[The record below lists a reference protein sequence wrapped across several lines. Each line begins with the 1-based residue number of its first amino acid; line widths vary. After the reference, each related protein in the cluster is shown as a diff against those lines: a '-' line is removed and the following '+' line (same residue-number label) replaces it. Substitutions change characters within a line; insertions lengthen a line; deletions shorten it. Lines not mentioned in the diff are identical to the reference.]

1 MADENTIKKKY
12 MKLIPVMT
20 ERSKRIW
27 AATEAFALGRGGI
40 SAVSRA
46 TGIHRNTIARGIG
59 ELESPEMLAPDR
71 IRRQGGGRKRSS
83 VIDTTLIEDLEH
95 LIDPVTRGDPE
106 SPLRWTCKSLRK
118 IVGRIETQGTPG
130 EPYRRGG
137 SLARNGVQPSGQP

>member
-1 MADENTIKKKY
+1 MADEKTIAKKY

-27 AATEAFALGRGGI
+27 AATEALAHGRGGI
-40 SAVSRA
+40 SVVSRA
-46 TGIHRNTIARGIG
+46 TGIHRNTIAKGIG
-59 ELESPEMLAPDR
+59 ELESPETLAPDH

-83 VIDTTLIEDLEH
+83 VIDTTLTEDLER

-118 IVGRIETQGTPG
+118 LSDELERKGHQVSHTVVAALLHEMG
-130 EPYRRGG
+130 
-137 SLARNGVQPSGQP
+137 